1 VKGGTVMVKGKGKRK
16 QEPTVAPGMDDREEL
31 EQKPTEE
38 EMKRGDYTEVTA
50 LSWDEVDSS

>member
-1 VKGGTVMVKGKGKRK
+1 MVKGKGKRK